1 MSMSTPP
8 SHQVPVTNALQCDT
22 CAKAFKTKP
31 ALFQHSLGTGHG
43 AQLCCTP
50 CRRKFATVQAF
61 EAHQASSKAHQAEN
75 PGVPAVV
82 VKASSSTIPG
92 KGELPSSPSPWV
104 AESAGSSSQ
113 PVAAREPEPLTCR
126 GNTYTRIPKKQHHRT
141 VEALKSLCHPVS
153 TLRRHGYKKFDDDN
167 YNGEFSPLPRAS
179 RAAGSSQHQATRRA
193 AVVIDCEMVGVQGGK
208 SEVISLAAVDFLTG
222 DELVNAL
229 VRPHVPVVHWR
240 TNVHGISPGVL
251 SRARAQP
258 GSGLPVLGGWPAARA
273 ALFRH
278 VDENTILIGHD
289 LRQDLRPLRIH
300 HEKIVDSVILASETV
315 FWGDGVQ
322 RYWRLG
328 LKTLCEE
335 LVGLKIR
342 ERAASAL
349 PVGPGRRQ
357 NWGKTHDGREDAL
370 ATRELVLWR
379 IQNEAAFHSWADKK
393 REAFELH
400 QVEEEQRRRERQRKR
415 QAANKSK
422 RPRRPQASEA
432 GGSYRYEES
441 DLSEEVLRWEDVVDW
456 DMWPKSPPDSD

>member
-8 SHQVPVTNALQCDT
+8 SHEVPVTNALQCDT
-22 CAKAFKTKP
+22 CAKAFKMKP
-31 ALFQHSLGTGHG
+31 ALFQHSLDTGHG

-61 EAHQASSKAHQAEN
+61 EAHQASSKAHQANN
-75 PGVPAVV
+75 PGIPAVV
-82 VKASSSTIPG
+82 AKAASSRTTGSGQGELASSSSPQVAIP
-92 KGELPSSPSPWV
+92 
-104 AESAGSSSQ
+104 AGSSSSR
-113 PVAAREPEPLTCR
+113 PVAAREPEPLICR
-126 GNTYTRIPKKQHHRT
+126 GNTYTRIPQKQHHRT
-141 VEALKSLCHPVS
+141 VEALKSLRHPVT
-153 TLRRHGYKKFDDDN
+153 TLRRHGYEKFDYDN
-167 YNGEFSPLPRAS
+167 YNGELSPLPRES
-179 RAAGSSQHQATRRA
+179 RATGSSQHQATRA

-251 SRARAQP
+251 STARAKLGRSQ
-258 GSGLPVLGGWPAARA
+258 PVLGGWPAARA

-278 VDENTILIGHD
+278 VDKNTILIGHD

-300 HEKIVDSVILASETV
+300 HEKIVDSAILASETV
-315 FWGDGVQ
+315 FGGNGAQ

-342 ERAASAL
+342 ERASSAL
-349 PVGPGRRQ
+349 PVGPGKRK

-379 IQNEAAFHSWADKK
+379 IQNKAAFHSWADDK
-393 REAFELH
+393 RRAFELH

-415 QAANKSK
+415 QAANKSQ
-422 RPRRPQASEA
+422 RSRRPQASKA
-432 GGSYRYEES
+432 DGLHQS
-441 DLSEEVLRWEDVVDW
+441 DSSEEVLRWEDVVDW

>member
-8 SHQVPVTNALQCDT
+8 NQVPATNALQCDT

-31 ALFQHSLGTGHG
+31 ALFQHSLDTGHG
-43 AQLCCTP
+43 AQRCCTP
-50 CRRKFATVQAF
+50 CRRQFATVQAL
-61 EAHQASSKAHQAEN
+61 EAHQASSKAHQANN

-82 VKASSSTIPG
+82 ANVSSSTG
-92 KGELPSSPSPWV
+92 SGQSKLALSSSPQV
-104 AESAGSSSQ
+104 AIPAGSSSSQ

-167 YNGEFSPLPRAS
+167 YNGEFSPLPRAG

-193 AVVIDCEMVGVQGGK
+193 AVVIDCEMVGVQGSK
-208 SEVISLAAVDFLTG
+208 SEIISLAAVDFLAG

-229 VRPHVPVVHWR
+229 VRPHVPVVQWR

-251 SRARAQP
+251 STARAKLGRGQ
-258 GSGLPVLGGWPAARA
+258 PVLGGWLAARA

-300 HEKIVDSVILASETV
+300 HEKIVDSAILASETV
-315 FWGDGVQ
+315 FGGNGAQ

-342 ERAASAL
+342 ERASSAL
-349 PVGPGRRQ
+349 PVGPGKRK

-379 IQNEAAFHSWADKK
+379 IQNEAAFHSWADDK
-393 REAFELH
+393 RGAFELH

-415 QAANKSK
+415 QAANKSQ
-422 RPRRPQASEA
+422 RSRRPQASEA
-432 GGSYRYEES
+432 DGLYQSG
-441 DLSEEVLRWEDVVDW
+441 LSEEVLRWEDVVDW
-456 DMWPKSPPDSD
+456 DMWPKSPPGSD